1 MMLTQI
7 GGSIAPALA
16 LWVLGY
22 QTTPKEMRA
31 LLHFNQYQG
40 HLLGVQPQWRPETV
54 RDCLQVL
61 AMSTAA
67 RSYDSGVHG
76 KELIE
81 SFPAAFAPREGQKRL
96 ARLRSAYNYRIIAAY
111 CAVWM
116 APATRKPYDLPRA
129 FPWVLILVLR
139 WPLIT
144 VTELLRRLPGLRGL
158 HNKLMVKHRQGWW
171 DAQMDGRE
179 AAFDASSALRR

>member
-1 MMLTQI
+1 M
-7 GGSIAPALA
+7 
-16 LWVLGY
+16 
-22 QTTPKEMRA
+22 
-31 LLHFNQYQG
+31 
-40 HLLGVQPQWRPETV
+40 PETV

-81 SFPAAFAPREGQKRL
+81 SFPAAFAPRPGQKGL
-96 ARLRSAYNYRIIAAY
+96 ARLRAAYNHRIIAAY

-129 FPWVLILVLR
+129 FPWVLILLLR

-158 HNKLMVKHRQGWW
+158 HNRLMVRHRRSWW
-171 DAQMDGRE
+171 EAQMEGRQ
-179 AAFDASSALRR
+179 AAFDANSALRR